1 MQASSAN
8 ADKAAI
14 GLSLVCVVHC
24 LLTPVAIAMIPA
36 LGATFLEDESFH
48 YAVLFLV
55 LPTSLFALSLGCRK
69 HGHFKILITG
79 LLGLFVLFLV
89 PILGEDVTG
98 ETGEKILTVAGAT
111 IIAYAHVRNFWLCRQ
126 HDCHST
132 DVSRQGMSELDEQT
146 TH

>member
-1 MQASSAN
+1 MQASTARV
-8 ADKAAI
+8 DKAAI
-14 GLSLVCVVHC
+14 GLSLVCVIHC

-69 HGHFKILITG
+69 HGHFKILVTG

-89 PILGEDVTG
+89 PILGEETTG
-98 ETGEKILTVAGAT
+98 ELGEKILTVVGAA
-111 IIAYAHVRNFWLCRQ
+111 IIAYAHVRNFRLCRQ
-126 HDCHST
+126 RDCHAANE
-132 DVSRQGMSELDEQT
+132 SRQEN
-146 TH
+146 